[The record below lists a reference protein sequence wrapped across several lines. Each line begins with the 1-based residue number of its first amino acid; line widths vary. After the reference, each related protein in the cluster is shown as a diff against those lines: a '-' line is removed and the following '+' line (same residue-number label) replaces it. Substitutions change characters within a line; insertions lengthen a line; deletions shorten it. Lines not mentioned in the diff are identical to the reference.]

1 MSRLQYRDLLDKIDE
16 NLRSP
21 GDFQRVLR
29 LLGMEPSLDDGAE
42 GATDFKSL
50 KEELEN
56 QNRLGPDRLE
66 EMKDLLQRME
76 KFNLLD
82 EVEKFE
88 SKRKIFRNLLDKI
101 ILKVDEE
108 SSDVREKVISM
119 CRGDIAANAVR
130 DLNVRTLFDQLET
143 QERLRPNC
151 LDILTQILGE
161 TGTEPD
167 LLQEVEEFAAKW
179 REIEEDERRRIER
192 SLALRGESDSTDYT
206 ISASRPPY

>member
-29 LLGMEPSLDDGAE
+29 LLGIEPSLDDGAE
-42 GATDFKSL
+42 GVTDFKSL

-56 QNRLGPDRLE
+56 QNRLGADRLE
-66 EMKDLLQRME
+66 EMKDLLQTMT

-82 EVEKFE
+82 EVKKFE

-101 ILKVDEE
+101 ILKVDKE
-108 SSDVREKVISM
+108 SSDVLEKVISM

-151 LDILTQILGE
+151 LDILTQILRE

-192 SLALRGESDSTDYT
+192 SFALRGESDSTDYT

>member
-29 LLGMEPSLDDGAE
+29 LLGIEPSLDDGAE
-42 GATDFKSL
+42 GVTDFKSL

-56 QNRLGPDRLE
+56 QNRLGADRLE
-66 EMKDLLQRME
+66 EMKDLLQTMR
-76 KFNLLD
+76 KFNLLN
-82 EVEKFE
+82 EVKKFE

-151 LDILTQILGE
+151 LDILTQILRE

-192 SLALRGESDSTDYT
+192 SFALRGESDSTDYT